1 MARVRQP
8 YDEPVDVPWLGR
20 VVNPGQVVDVPDE
33 DLDSYLAAG
42 WQPAEAGASTAK
54 KEDRK

>member
-42 WQPAEAGASTAK
+42 WQPAEAGAK

>member
-20 VVNPGQVVDVPDE
+20 VVNPGQVVDVPD
-33 DLDSYLAAG
+33 DHLPHYLAAG
-42 WQPAEAGASTAK
+42 WTEAAADTR
-54 KEDRK
+54 KEARK